1 LLTLFVKFYPPLNTN
16 AADPFDN
23 YDEKFH
29 KHF

>member
-1 LLTLFVKFYPPLNTN
+1 LTLFVKFYPPLNTN

-23 YDEKFH
+23 YDEKKFH